1 MEGNYQIIRFLQ
13 YLQNEDI
20 RVTDDFV
27 KDLRKLI
34 LTDIDTFTSQFYKDF
49 TRKNFKNYNRF
60 EILKLTK
67 QQKNELGN
75 NILWRY
81 EYRNTSNFRC
91 IFTIAKDENNIDF
104 PLLLCAFNENGKKK
118 SGADSYS
125 HNIKRAIQILKKIS
139 C

>member
-1 MEGNYQIIRFLQ
+1 MERNYQIIRFLQ

-49 TRKNFKNYNRF
+49 TRKNFKKYNRF

-67 QQKNELGN
+67 QQRAEIGN

-91 IFTIAKDENNIDF
+91 IFTIAKDNNNIDF
-104 PLLLCAFNENGKKK
+104 PLLLCAFNENGQKKNG
-118 SGADSYS
+118 SDSYN

-139 C
+139 F